1 MSPGKERNLECPQ
14 KRRWVT
20 VAAEGSEVRLP
31 GRLEARANRLM
42 QAMPWIFTL
51 SSKQRESIAMFQPW
65 NGRQGQVCVSKR
77 SPGLPG
83 ENGFVESQQWR
94 WPVTQLAIA
103 EVQARGEGD

>member
-14 KRRWVT
+14 KQRWVT

-51 SSKQRESIAMFQPW
+51 SSKQRESIDMFQPW
-65 NGRQGQVCVSKR
+65 NGRVRFVFQKDLLGCQGR
-77 SPGLPG
+77 MDL
-83 ENGFVESQQWR
+83 
-94 WPVTQLAIA
+94 
-103 EVQARGEGD
+103 